1 MATIFGE
8 TKIFVKTTAVV
19 CISRRALK
27 QNSFSEIFTIFHFHV
42 WKVFQK

>member
-8 TKIFVKTTAVV
+8 KNIFVKTTAAV

-27 QNSFSEIFTIFHFHV
+27 Q
-42 WKVFQK
+42 KK

>member
-8 TKIFVKTTAVV
+8 TKIFYKTTAAV

-27 QNSFSEIFTIFHFHV
+27 D
-42 WKVFQK
+42 KK

>member
-8 TKIFVKTTAVV
+8 TKFFVKTIAAV

-27 QNSFSEIFTIFHFHV
+27 E
-42 WKVFQK
+42 KK